1 MPSAGRSNR
10 PGISSGP
17 EAKSLSRNGDKRCQ
31 RRSPFSP
38 TRVAV
43 ASSMS
48 SQNKVTNG
56 DTQTSAMT
64 IAPMAYIE
72 ESLSA
77 GEQIVGF
84 FRLHWIC
91 RRWMVLWIVL
101 AIPPVGITLILA
113 LFEFLRL
120 RSIEQGV
127 TNKRVIYKKG
137 IISRKSEEMKLNS
150 IETVEIDQ
158 GIAGRI
164 FGFGDVTV
172 TGRGLSNVAFKSVD
186 DPMAVKRKIESVS
199 NPVG

>member
-1 MPSAGRSNR
+1 MP
-10 PGISSGP
+10 
-17 EAKSLSRNGDKRCQ
+17 
-31 RRSPFSP
+31 
-38 TRVAV
+38 
-43 ASSMS
+43 
-48 SQNKVTNG
+48 
-56 DTQTSAMT
+56 
-64 IAPMAYIE
+64 YIE

-77 GEQIVGF
+77 GEQLVGF
-84 FRLHWIC
+84 FRLHWIS
-91 RRWMVLWIVL
+91 RRWMALWIVL
-101 AIPPVGITLILA
+101 AIPTVGITLILA

-137 IISRKSEEMKLNS
+137 IVSRKSEEMKLNS

-172 TGRGLSNVAFKSVD
+172 TGRGLSNVVFKSVY

-199 NPVG
+199 NPIG

>member
-1 MPSAGRSNR
+1 MP
-10 PGISSGP
+10 
-17 EAKSLSRNGDKRCQ
+17 
-31 RRSPFSP
+31 
-38 TRVAV
+38 
-43 ASSMS
+43 
-48 SQNKVTNG
+48 
-56 DTQTSAMT
+56 
-64 IAPMAYIE
+64 YIE

-84 FRLHWIC
+84 FRLHWIS
-91 RRWMVLWIVL
+91 RRWMALWIVL
-101 AIPPVGITLILA
+101 AIPTVGIALILA
-113 LFEFLRL
+113 LYEFLRL
-120 RSIEQGV
+120 RSIEQCV

-164 FGFGDVTV
+164 FGFGNVTV

-199 NPVG
+199 NPIG